1 MIIAEITR
9 LLRPGGVLYISDMFL
24 QADARNLQ
32 RYVEGEKRHGVYGVF
47 DLRDGVTVRHHDR
60 SWIATL
66 TTGYEQLA
74 VEEIP
79 IETMNGNPAT
89 AFQWFGRKPS
99 V

>member
-24 QADARNLQ
+24 QTDTRNLE
-32 RYVEGEKRHGVYGVF
+32 RYIEGEKRHGVYGVF
-47 DLRDGVTVRHHDR
+47 DLTDGVTVRHHNR

-74 VEEIP
+74 LEEIP
-79 IETMNGNPAT
+79 IETMNGNPARG
-89 AFQWFGRKPS
+89 FQWFGRKAS
-99 V
+99 A